1 MAELDKF
8 IKHSKRVETD
18 DLDWEAARRHGLA
31 EDEPFILTYFT
42 DIEAQTIFY
51 FRELLNTAAA
61 RRPEVLAFM
70 TTWNYEEYFHAESLA
85 KFLEVCGHGI
95 GGDRR
100 VQVRAG
106 ATLMAHIENLVTMS
120 FSRMLPD
127 AFLALFMA
135 WGSSQELLTSRCYE
149 RLQEA
154 TSNPVLAQLAQRIA
168 RQERRHFAY
177 YFQSARELLAG
188 SRLAQKVARGFYEG
202 FWTPVGSG
210 VKSRAEVF
218 RLVDALFPGRVVD
231 EVFGDIA
238 TRIATLPGMAG
249 CTAPLRFAERV
260 WRHRAE
266 DGIVDRHLN
275 ESPPASN

>member
-1 MAELDKF
+1 MELDKF
-8 IKHSKRVETD
+8 IRHSRKVETD
-18 DLDWEAARRHGLA
+18 DLDWAAAARAGLHA
-31 EDEPFILTYFT
+31 DEPFIIRYFT

-61 RRPEVLAFM
+61 RRPDLLAFM

-85 KFLEVCGHGI
+85 KFLEVCGHGSI
-95 GGDRR
+95 GSDRR
-100 VQVRAG
+100 IEVRQG
-106 ATLMAHIENLVTMS
+106 ATLMAHVENLVTMS
-120 FSRMLPD
+120 FSRMMPE
-127 AFLALFMA
+127 AFLALFMT

-154 TSNPVLAQLAQRIA
+154 TSNPVLAELAQRIA

-177 YFQSARELLAG
+177 YFQSARNLLAG
-188 SRLAQKVARGFYEG
+188 SRLAQRVTRAFYEG

-218 RLVDALFPGRVVD
+218 RLVDALFPGQVVD
-231 EVFGDIA
+231 EVFNDIA

-249 CTAPLRFAERV
+249 CTAPTRFAERV
-260 WRHRAE
+260 WKHRAD
-266 DGIVDRHLN
+266 DGIMHLHQR
-275 ESPPASN
+275 AAA

>member
-8 IKHSKRVETD
+8 IKHSRRVETD
-18 DLDWEAARRHGLA
+18 DLDWEAARRVGLS
-31 EDEPFILTYFT
+31 EDEPFILSYFT

-70 TTWNYEEYFHAESLA
+70 TTWNYEEYFHAESLS

-95 GGDRR
+95 GADRR
-100 VQVRAG
+100 VQVREG

-127 AFLALFMA
+127 AFLALFMT

-154 TSNPVLAQLAQRIA
+154 TGNPVLAELAQRIA

-188 SRLAQKVARGFYEG
+188 SRLAQKVTRGFYEG

-266 DGIVDRHLN
+266 DGILHLHPDR
-275 ESPPASN
+275 AAA